1 MLTSEQ
7 RDAVMDLLADVNFCL
22 DSDDLENWVECFEE
36 DATYRVLSRENVER
50 NLPLPLFICENKNMM
65 RDRVLSLRKAN
76 VTNPHRDCHV
86 ASMPKIRA
94 GADGLVEVL
103 STYALYQTN
112 NEGRSRLF
120 SVGVYKDRIRL
131 ADGGARFI
139 GRDVVV
145 DMFSIPTMLSTPI

>member
-1 MLTSEQ
+1 MLSSEQ
-7 RDAVMDLLADVNFCL
+7 RDAVLELLADVNFCL

-36 DATYRVLSRENVER
+36 EATYRVLSRENVAR

-94 GADGLVEVL
+94 CADGLIEAQ

-112 NEGRSRLF
+112 NEGSSRLF
-120 SVGVYKDRIRL
+120 SVGMYKDKIRL
-131 ADGGARFI
+131 KDGGAKFL

-145 DMFSIPTMLSTPI
+145 DMFSVPTMLSTPI